1 MMESDR
7 PAPSDDAKLNQL
19 PRNRRRH
26 DVERSTSGDVAVT
39 LHPLTPAMQEAVT
52 HTRRGRRRTTLIIG
66 VIAGVAALIALGL
79 LVRQMIDPT
88 SSGQPALLFL
98 LTVLA
103 FGVLGVIWAVR
114 SLRMLAAI
122 DESSNEFRSYARST
136 GSIHLFGYRSS
147 NGQGT
152 RYNLQ
157 TPAGESVPI
166 SNSLFAELV
175 PSADAPAVHVNEN
188 PVTWLN
194 PEPNFWELPNAT
206 ILYHRPTWLIFE
218 IRDPNGRLI
227 YQDPKLAAQP

>member
-1 MMESDR
+1 MESDR
-7 PAPSDDAKLNQL
+7 PAPSDDASAHEPHLNRL
-19 PRNRRRH
+19 PNR
-26 DVERSTSGDVAVT
+26 VNRSDETEATVT
-39 LHPLTPAMQEAVT
+39 LQPLTPAMQTAVT
-52 HTRRGRRRTTLIIG
+52 HARTGRRRTTLIIG

-194 PEPNFWELPNAT
+194 PEPNFWELPDAT
-206 ILYHRPTWLIFE
+206 ILYHRPLCLIFE
-218 IRDPNGRLI
+218 IRDANGRLI